1 MIKYLFLLLACLT
14 GGTLAAS
21 DEGITIETQLY
32 IVAGILGGACLL
44 LTIAC
49 IYNSVTIINLQ
60 SKVAVLQAAGAAT
73 VKAVATA
80 AENSP
85 TTSKKFPDYEANGLP
100 GDRDPYS
107 ARDDPYRRQDSR
119 GYRMERQP
127 SRGYQED
134 RRPPSSYY

>member
-60 SKVAVLQAAGAAT
+60 SKVAVLQAAGTAT

-85 TTSKKFPDYEANGLP
+85 MTSK
-100 GDRDPYS
+100 DPYS